1 MQLNGQLNGIVQQRM
16 DEKSVNQIT
25 EQGRDTFQKTAD
37 KFVAVGNSCKTFS
50 TGCSTQKDH
59 NIMKACG
66 VLLAKTLVKQEYYTE
81 GFTGE
86 CVKKLGMTLP
96 DKIFARSET
105 GVPGSEFI
113 SRWFDLEGLKYSA
126 QDLYDIL
133 SQALY
138 KQESSPEMLEKI
150 RTVLKMTEKD
160 SGSESIRGTEYA
172 KIVECY
178 GDEIKNAVISDILIA
193 NDINEAEH
201 GPVLEGT
208 DIIQLELMK
217 DISFHSLNNY

>member
-1 MQLNGQLNGIVQQRM
+1 M

-37 KFVAVGNSCKTFS
+37 KFVAVVNSCKTFS

-105 GVPGSEFI
+105 GVPGSASI
-113 SRWFDLEGLKYSA
+113 GKLSVLKASECSA
-126 QDLYDIL
+126 QELYDML
-133 SQALY
+133 SKQLY
-138 KQESSPEMLEKI
+138 EPDTTPEVREKI
-150 RTVLKMTEKD
+150 RMVLEMAEKGSD
-160 SGSESIRGTEYA
+160 SKQLRGTEFAEIAERYA
-172 KIVECY
+172 
-178 GDEIKNAVISDILIA
+178 DNIKRDVISDILLA
-193 NDINEAEH
+193 DEINNIEH
-201 GPVLEGT
+201 GPVLEMT
-208 DIIQLELMK
+208 EVIQLELMK